1 MKTFK
6 NYLLEE
12 EQANETPSVGD
23 VFELEMARDE
33 TLIETTVVEV
43 LEDGIVI
50 NADDTVMK
58 MFEDAGYL
66 QEYWTGMDSVALGG
80 NKSPVGSRSPK
91 KPKFTEQQIQEGKM
105 KELLGDVNELTHD
118 EFKAKYNMSKD
129 EAREKFDIKDEQ
141 ELDEMSAM
149 RRLAGMMQDKEN
161 IKNTRIPSHDER
173 RIQVDL
179 IDLSDEEFEAKH
191 KMSKAQARE
200 KFNEAHDASAEEE
213 DKFHT
218 ELDDLVHKTF
228 GHSSDE
234 RGEKMSEPTQDAF
247 QELKDYAETSG
258 GIDKEEFEKAAY
270 LVKAMGKPHL
280 KDKAEGMLDDLIS
293 KMDSDPR
300 DKVIQVL
307 ARHIDLTVLKNLLNE
322 GKVKEMLL
330 AMEELTDEEFNAE
343 YGMSKAEAK
352 EKFNLDEA
360 EYQGRT
366 VKLNKPTR
374 GDVKKFKVYVKDPK
388 TGNVKK
394 VNFGHGG
401 TSAKKAGQKTMSI
414 KKSNPARRKS
424 FRARHNCDNP
434 GPKTKAR
441 YWSCRAW

>member
-1 MKTFK
+1 MKTF
-6 NYLLEE
+6 NDYLIAEE
-12 EQANETPSVGD
+12 HANETPSVGD
-23 VFELEMARDE
+23 VFEIEMARDE

-50 NADDTVMK
+50 NADDAVMK

-66 QEYWTGMDSVALGG
+66 QEYNTGMPAPSGGSKSAIGSVHK
-80 NKSPVGSRSPK
+80 KSN
-91 KPKFTEQQIQEGKM
+91 TQQSEPGELAEGKM
-105 KELLGDVNELTHD
+105 KELLGDINELTHD
-118 EFKAKYNMSKD
+118 EFSGKYNMSKD
-129 EAREKFDIKDEQ
+129 EAREKFDIKDEE

-161 IKNTRIPSHDER
+161 IKNTRIPDHDER

-179 IDLSDEEFEAKH
+179 IDLSDEEFETKH

-200 KFNEAHDASAEEE
+200 QFDE
-213 DKFHT
+213 DM
-218 ELDDLVHKTF
+218 
-228 GHSSDE
+228 DE
-234 RGEKMSEPTQDAF
+234 MSEPTQDAF
-247 QELKDYAETSG
+247 EELKDYAETSG

-280 KDKAEGMLDDLIS
+280 KDKAEGMLDDLIG

-307 ARHIDLTVLKNLLNE
+307 ARHIDLTFLKNLLNE
-322 GKVKEMLL
+322 AEFTDKQIKMAYGVLNDPRYKGGNLTGATKAIEKIARGLSKHPGVMRAIRATSEQVIVKEP
-330 AMEELTDEEFNAE
+330 NI
-343 YGMSKAEAK
+343 K
-352 EKFNLDEA
+352 EA
-360 EYQGRT
+360 EYQGREVT
-366 VKLNKPTR
+366 LNKPTR
-374 GDVKKFKVYVKDPK
+374 GDVKKSKVYVKDPK

-401 TSAKKAGQKTMSI
+401 TSAKKAGQKTMKI